1 MPIGCIYVL
10 DAVNEVVG
18 FSRGDWFPQEYFFI
32 FFIFVLDTIVIH
44 ETDKTSSR

>member
-10 DAVNEVVG
+10 DAVNEVVV

-32 FFIFVLDTIVIH
+32 FFYFCSGH
-44 ETDKTSSR
+44 HRNSRDR